1 MIEKFSAEELR
12 EIMKDLG
19 IPKPKQKGII
29 CAKEHKWFRNYVLK
43 KVDSTGTKAN
53 TITCRIETDNCIFKI
68 IDLALSNFEIKT
80 REYNGEEYTETRF
93 ARHIPQELEDEYKE
107 MYREIIDII
116 KKHDRP
122 WEG

>member
-1 MIEKFSAEELR
+1 MRKNINGFAT
-12 EIMKDLG
+12 M
-19 IPKPKQKGII
+19 
-29 CAKEHKWFRNYVLK
+29 YLK
-43 KVDSTGTKAN
+43 KVDSTGTKTD

-80 REYNGEEYTETRF
+80 GEHNGEEYTETRF

-107 MYREIIDII
+107 MYRGIIDII